1 MTATGVLEVVLMPSD
16 KDSNINMMMTPG
28 PEGDAF
34 RYRVLTNPYYVKAM
48 LQLYPFLRNKGL
60 L

>member
-1 MTATGVLEVVLMPSD
+1 
-16 KDSNINMMMTPG
+16 MMMTPG

-34 RYRVLTNPYYVKAM
+34 RYKTFINPYYAKAM
-48 LQLYPFLRNKGL
+48 LQLYPFFENKGL